1 MLSYQKG
8 IVKTSVRHLIEF
20 LLRTGSIT
28 TGSALSANPEAMLEG
43 GRLHRKIPVSYT
55 HLDVYKRQAWRFAEQ
70 IHRDEA

>member
-8 IVKTSVRHLIEF
+8 IVKTSVRHLVEF

-43 GRLHRKIPVSYT
+43 GRLHRKIQRT
-55 HLDVYKRQAWRFAEQ
+55 QNAT
-70 IHRDEA
+70 